1 MTRLDG
7 SLLKEALPAL
17 AVGALLYTS
26 LAVSAAVVPR
36 LELVAG
42 APFPEVFVWILAHV
56 PSALVETLPIT
67 LVLAVLLTY
76 GRMEQDH
83 ELVAF
88 RAGGVSLARIAAP
101 LLALALASTAA
112 SLVLQQTVTPRT
124 TQHVASGYW
133 DLAAQ
138 GNRLFRLAGGSL
150 PVGTLGLTY
159 DRSLGGSAT
168 VLDVEVTSWSG
179 DVLTFVRAREGRF
192 DGADLVLTGYRAQR
206 FDFAALADQAA
217 SDVPL
222 EDVILLDSRGATPES
237 TLRLTLGTT
246 EEELLERF
254 GRSDFADARS
264 LTELWR
270 DARLEGDSDD
280 GRAAR
285 LTLQRRLAQPW
296 ANIALLLLAV
306 PLAVGGTRGRGVA
319 FGLALAVSM
328 IWYLLTSVGLFAAQ
342 TGLLPIPVGVWLG
355 NGLTVAAAAVLWRR
369 AIMRS

>member
-1 MTRLDG
+1 MTRLDR
-7 SLLKEALPAL
+7 SLLRESLPAL

-42 APFPEVFVWILAHV
+42 APFVDVLAWILAHV
-56 PSALVETLPIT
+56 PGALVETLPIT

-88 RAGGVSLARIAAP
+88 RAGGVGLARIAAP
-101 LLALALASTAA
+101 LLALALFATAG
-112 SLVLQQTVTPRT
+112 SLALQQTVTPAAARY
-124 TQHVASGYW
+124 VASGYW

-150 PVGTLGLTY
+150 PVGALGLTY
-159 DRSLGGSAT
+159 DRSISSSGA

-179 DVLTFVRAREGRF
+179 DVLTFVRASQGRF
-192 DGADLVLTGYRAQR
+192 DGVDLVLTDYRAQR
-206 FDFAALADQAA
+206 FDFAALADGDAA
-217 SDVPL
+217 DVPL
-222 EDVILLDSRGATPES
+222 EDVILLDSRGATPGS

-246 EEELLERF
+246 EEALLERF
-254 GRSDFADARS
+254 GRTDFADART
-264 LTELWR
+264 LTELLR
-270 DARLEGDSDD
+270 VARMQGDTEEGRS
-280 GRAAR
+280 AS

-306 PLAVGGTRGRGVA
+306 PLAVGSTRGRGVA

-328 IWYLLTSVGLFAAQ
+328 IWYLLTSAGLFAAQ

-355 NGLTVAAAAVLWRR
+355 NAITLAAAAVLWRR
-369 AIMRS
+369 AVTRA